1 MQSNAFPM
9 RIRLAGLLALL
20 CGLFALS
27 PANAGAADVSAL
39 EAKVA
44 DAKSQA
50 TALAADLQAKQS
62 QMVAAQQQA
71 AAAAA
76 REQQLTSLLAVGE
89 ARAARLGDAVD
100 RSHHRLIE
108 ERRRLR
114 RARVALAQRL
124 VEIYKTGSP
133 DAVEVVLS
141 SKGFDDLVTRTDYL
155 AMIQESDNALAGRV
169 EQVRNIVRHVLAVTR
184 QLKARAD
191 AYNARLA
198 SARDQISAVRA
209 AAETQASQLAAITAS
224 RQATITSLQSQIGG
238 WVSDIQAARAAAA
251 RAAAER
257 AQAAQAASAAAAQQT
272 VDKWLGGPYSIP
284 GYIVMC
290 ESGGNYGA
298 VNPSSGAGGAY
309 QILPSTWQ
317 LYGGSGAPQNGSKS
331 QQDQIA
337 AQIWQDSGSGAWV
350 CGG

>member
-1 MQSNAFPM
+1 MQRTAFPKC
-9 RIRLAGLLALL
+9 IRLAGLLALL
-20 CGLFALS
+20 CGLVAAVPS
-27 PANAGAADVSAL
+27 SAGAADVSAL

-50 TALAADLQAKQS
+50 TALAADLRAKQA

-89 ARAARLGDAVD
+89 ARAARLGEAVD

-114 RARVALAQRL
+114 RARIALSERL

-169 EQVRNIVRHVLAVTR
+169 EQVRNVVRHVLALTR
-184 QLKARAD
+184 ELKARAD

-198 SARDQISAVRA
+198 SARDAISAVRA

-224 RQATITSLQSQIGG
+224 RQATITTLQSQIGG

-251 RAAAER
+251 RAASER
-257 AQAAQAASAAAAQQT
+257 AQAAQAASAQAAQQT

-284 GYIVMC
+284 SYIVMC

-337 AQIWQDSGSGAWV
+337 AQIWSDSGSGAWV